1 MGGGGDFMV
10 RTTKTTT
17 FLTSSLKKILNY
29 VYTHIQL
36 ICWYVKWNKWDIIFS
51 DLYRANQNHFLIPI
65 NLINLLY
72 CLYIPGKSPAS
83 HCLLHNDEA
92 GDPQARARIPIHPSR
107 SSLWEGRRSSWTRP
121 VILASFIFPWY
132 WLSRI
137 PSSIIG
143 ISLCKTGKYILWIYL
158 HVCVFSSFFGKFKDF
173 ILNPQSLYFHFLL

>member
-1 MGGGGDFMV
+1 MYILIYNWSVDTLNGINETLFFQISIEES
-10 RTTKTTT
+10 KTT
-17 FLTSSLKKILNY
+17 F
-29 VYTHIQL
+29 
-36 ICWYVKWNKWDIIFS
+36 WY
-51 DLYRANQNHFLIPI
+51 
-65 NLINLLY
+65 NLIYLLY